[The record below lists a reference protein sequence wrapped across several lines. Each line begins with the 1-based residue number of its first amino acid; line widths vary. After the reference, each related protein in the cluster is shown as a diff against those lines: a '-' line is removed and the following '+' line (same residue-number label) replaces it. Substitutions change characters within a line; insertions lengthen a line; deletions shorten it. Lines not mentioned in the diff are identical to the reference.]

1 MSAGCR
7 GRLDS
12 LSSVPRTQVKAERIR
27 PAQSHSAL
35 HTPQTMHTAQT
46 HTVIT
51 QNSLQTVTAFCSN
64 ISVFGHVC
72 ESMGAESPELQCE
85 LLRMGAGN
93 QAGESSARCLS
104 QLSHLAGGTEGGLTG
119 QREGTS
125 LSDNR

>member
-1 MSAGCR
+1 M
-7 GRLDS
+7 
-12 LSSVPRTQVKAERIR
+12 

-35 HTPQTMHTAQT
+35 HTHAVAEVPATNHAYSTNT
-46 HTVIT
+46 HSNNS
-51 QNSLQTVTAFCSN
+51 NSLQTVTAFCSN

-85 LLRMGAGN
+85 LIRMGAGN

-104 QLSHLAGGTEGGLTG
+104 QLSHLAGGTEGGLIG